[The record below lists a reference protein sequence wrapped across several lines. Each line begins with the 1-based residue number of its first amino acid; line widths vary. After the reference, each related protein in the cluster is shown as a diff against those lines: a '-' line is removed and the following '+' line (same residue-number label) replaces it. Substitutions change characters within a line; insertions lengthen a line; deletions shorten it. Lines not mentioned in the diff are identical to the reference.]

1 MAMGYRAPHSLSKTS
16 SPRQS
21 YIYRYAAFTPQFPVD
36 RLHCGHASCESGD
49 LILLQVSKIAE
60 SGTDYR
66 KFYISNGAKEM
77 RLRAETR

>member
-1 MAMGYRAPHSLSKTS
+1 MAMGYRAPHSPSKTS

-21 YIYRYAAFTPQFPVD
+21 SIYRYAAFTFQFSVD

>member
-1 MAMGYRAPHSLSKTS
+1 MAMGYQAPHSLSKTS
-16 SPRQS
+16 SPKQS
-21 YIYRYAAFTPQFPVD
+21 YIYRYAAFTPPGPVN
-36 RLHCGHASCESGD
+36 RLHWGHAGCKSGD

>member
-1 MAMGYRAPHSLSKTS
+1 MAMGYQAPHSLLKTS

-21 YIYRYAAFTPQFPVD
+21 YIYRYAAFSPPDSVP
-36 RLHCGHASCESGD
+36 RLHWGHASCESGD